1 VLQHRPGAVRRALDG
16 APTSAD
22 EHPAA
27 LVGAAAAAHAAG
39 DERAFGELMA
49 RAEALDRER
58 PSYYGRAMVELGRA
72 MLDGNALGGCGGGTP
87 TTPGV
92 S

>member
-1 VLQHRPGAVRRALDG
+1 MLQHQPGAARRALDG
-16 APTSAD
+16 APLGDD

-39 DERAFGELMA
+39 DERAFEKLMA

-58 PSYYGRAMVELGRA
+58 SSYYGSAMIALGRA
-72 MLDGNALGGCGGGTP
+72 MLDSDALGVCQR
-87 TTPGV
+87 
-92 S
+92 